1 MDGGTMSEAV
11 VGEELVRATPYRG
24 AVTIEEVAAA
34 AGVSRSTV
42 SRVVNGSTAVS
53 PAALDAVNRAIA
65 ELNYVP
71 NRAARSLA
79 SRQTRALALVVP
91 EDTTRFFGDPFFAAI
106 VSGINAGLR
115 SSDYVLNLFIAS
127 DDPGDKTTS
136 YLRSGSVDGA
146 LIASHH
152 TSDTFIDRI
161 AAAVPVVYGGRPVR
175 ERATD
180 YYVDVDNVR
189 AGYDATRYLIERGYT
204 DIGTITGPLTMPGGV
219 DRLAGYRQAL
229 AEAGLPEGAHADG
242 GFTTDGGAGAMR
254 RILSAGPPPRALF
267 IASDLMAQG
276 AIAVLAGAGLKVP
289 TDVAIIGF
297 DDSPVAETVDPPLT
311 TIRQPSFEQ
320 GEHMVSVLLD
330 LLAGG
335 TPPHATILETKLI
348 VRESS

>member
-1 MDGGTMSEAV
+1 MDGGAV
-11 VGEELVRATPYRG
+11 RDAVARDVTIRAT
-24 AVTIEEVAAA
+24 VTIEEVAAA

-91 EDTTRFFGDPFFAAI
+91 EDTTRFFGDPFFASI

-127 DDPGDKTTS
+127 DDPGDKTTR

-175 ERATD
+175 ERDTD
-180 YYVDVDNVR
+180 YYVDVDNVSG
-189 AGYDATRYLIERGYT
+189 GYDATRYLIERGYT

-219 DRLAGYRQAL
+219 DRLLGYRQAL
-229 AEAGLPEGAHADG
+229 REAGLPEGPQADG
-242 GFTTDGGAGAMR
+242 EFTTDGGADAMR
-254 RILSAGPPPRALF
+254 SILAAGPAPRALF
-267 IASDLMAQG
+267 VASDLMARG
-276 AIAVLAGAGLKVP
+276 AYAVLAGAGLRVP
-289 TDVAIIGF
+289 DDVAIIGF
-297 DDSPVAETVDPPLT
+297 DDSPVALSVSPQLT

-320 GEHMVSVLLD
+320 GERMVSVLLD
-330 LLAGG
+330 LLAGR
-335 TPPHATILETKLI
+335 TAAHATILETELV
-348 VRESS
+348 VRESA

>member
-1 MDGGTMSEAV
+1 MSEAV

-335 TPPHATILETKLI
+335 TPAHATILDTELI
-348 VRESS
+348 VRQSS